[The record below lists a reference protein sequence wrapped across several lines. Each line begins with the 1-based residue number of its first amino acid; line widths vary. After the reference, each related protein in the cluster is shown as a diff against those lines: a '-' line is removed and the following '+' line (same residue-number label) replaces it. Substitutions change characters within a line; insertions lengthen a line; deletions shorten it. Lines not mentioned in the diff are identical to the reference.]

1 MTAPE
6 WDFTVTRDDNE
17 VHVRGILWPDVVEV
31 FSLDSAAR
39 IAHDLETSP
48 DAADRQLAADM
59 LAACED
65 GAA

>member
-6 WDFTVTRDDNE
+6 YDFTVWRDGSQ
-17 VHVRGILWPDVVEV
+17 VHVRGILWRDVVEA

-48 DAADRQLAADM
+48 DPADRQLAADM